1 MRNIILTKEDFEII
15 KEAINSNSVTDDDC
29 FMGIQDGA
37 LSAEI
42 ALRDDIK
49 EDSII
54 ADVSIYALNNGLDD
68 DYAVLKSDHT
78 TKIPFGY
85 EAGFYLDIKDTYED
99 TVTEFVRRMDE
110 VIIECHLEDFIN
122 TDITWDMIE

>member
-1 MRNIILTKEDFEII
+1 MKNIILTKEDFEVIT
-15 KEAINSNSVTDDDC
+15 EAINSNSVTEDDC

-49 EDSII
+49 EDAII

-99 TVTEFVRRMDE
+99 TVAEFVRRMDE
-110 VIIECHLEDFIN
+110 VVAECHLEDFIN
-122 TDITWDMIE
+122 ADITWDMVE

>member
-15 KEAINSNSVTDDDC
+15 KEAINSNSVTEDDC

-99 TVTEFVRRMDE
+99 IIAELIKRIDE
-110 VIIECHLEDFIN
+110 CISDCHLEKYVNAEI
-122 TDITWDMIE
+122 IWDMVE